1 MRGPSWS
8 VVAAMCL
15 AAAPAFAAV
24 TEPNGLVVPRD
35 SNNGETQIHQLFA
48 QRGEQIN
55 WIDHALEVPE
65 TFSPLCDFVVT
76 LVLRGSSSR
85 LPFGWYNVPAPGAS
99 APTPAQI
106 NELIPCDAAVG
117 AAITSQSIKSHPN
130 YTGGLVGFALASGG
144 GCLRFD
150 NPQGIEQIHFSEK
163 RFNAKYQND
172 VNRPWVMSLKYNST
186 LEPNAFYLAF
196 EDYRVT
202 ANGWE
207 NDGDFN
213 DYVVFMTGL
222 ACPGGGVACDT
233 GRPGAC
239 GPGVLQCDVG
249 KLICTGIV
257 SGSDKEQCDAVDNDC
272 NGIIDDGELCTA
284 GKVCHGGKCV
294 PRCGGGEFSCSPPT
308 VCDSASGLCLDP
320 GCVGKTCPEGE
331 ICVAGVCKAPCGD
344 IKCPPPQVCLLGACV
359 DPCLGKT
366 CPDRQVCDKG
376 MCRPVCTCTPCPSG
390 AECNEASGLC
400 VEPGCGGARTCPA
413 GTHCA
418 AGQCVDSCSGAIC
431 PPRQRC
437 ASGACVP
444 ADDAGSTGGS
454 AGTGIGIGGMLGSPG
469 SGGSSAGDAG
479 PSSGGSGTAANKGK
493 PSDPGCACTTASARG
508 RLLSGI
514 AVLGLFGWTL
524 WRRRSSRGS
533 RQGW

>member
-8 VVAAMCL
+8 VIAAMGL
-15 AAAPAFAAV
+15 FTAPALAAV

-55 WIDHALEVPE
+55 WIDHALELPE
-65 TFSPLCDFVVT
+65 TFSPLCDFVVS

-85 LPFGWYNVPAPGAS
+85 LPFGWYNVPPPGAS

-163 RFNAKYQND
+163 RFNVKYQND
-172 VNRPWVMSLKYNST
+172 ANRPWVMSLKYNST

-202 ANGWE
+202 PDGWE

-233 GRPGAC
+233 GMPGAC

-249 KLICTGIV
+249 RLICTGIV
-257 SGSDKEQCDAVDNDC
+257 SGADKEQCDAVDNDC
-272 NGIIDDGELCTA
+272 NGIIDEGDLCTDN
-284 GKVCHGGKCV
+284 KVCHGGKCV
-294 PRCGGGEFSCSPPT
+294 PRCGAGEFSCSPPT

-320 GCVGKTCPEGE
+320 SCVGKTCPEGE
-331 ICVAGVCKAPCGD
+331 ICVAGNCRAPCGE
-344 IKCPPPQVCLLGACV
+344 IECPPPQVCLLGACV

-390 AECNEASGLC
+390 AECNEMTGLC
-400 VEPGCGGARTCPA
+400 AEPGCGGTKTCA
-413 GTHCA
+413 SGTYCA
-418 AGQCVDSCSGAIC
+418 AGRCVDACSAAVC

-444 ADDAGSTGGS
+444 ADDAGSSGGS
-454 AGTGIGIGGMLGSPG
+454 AGIGIGAGPGIPG
-469 SGGSSAGDAG
+469 SGGSSNGGGDAG
-479 PSSGGSGTAANKGK
+479 PGSGGSGTAASKPK
-493 PSDPGCACTTASARG
+493 PSDPGCACTSASAPAS
-508 RLLSGI
+508 LSGL
-514 AVLGLFGWTL
+514 ALLGLVGWIL
-524 WRRRSSRGS
+524 RRRTNSG
-533 RQGW
+533 QGC